1 MDASKYII
9 WTGILAAVFLESC
22 VKDPQDIPPGFTG
35 DPVFGMSALLDSQ
48 SIDLKAGEDLW
59 TMVPVVTSEDSL
71 VVYKA
76 VLSQNGCLDQ
86 CAPSWSFLF
95 YQAGIQ
101 DPDAQALF
109 NATIH
114 PGPKQL
120 APSDA
125 ELDSFAVTLNTHP
138 GLFMSGYSY
147 WEDLNQQTNTFLNT
161 FETVVGY
168 QENINVCFQS
178 LAYTGCQYRQCLSFD
193 PATLVPCISSIE
205 AKLENPRYVSL
216 SVRAEGTPPFQFQ
229 WYNESTSPSVVV
241 PIQDTV
247 AEIFAAVSVT
257 DARGNRSDLIQSVRV
272 SNGVVDACYFP
283 IILSSTPVPHATDSR
298 ADRVGIV
305 YQDEHGD
312 IWTSDGGP
320 QSPQAGLIID
330 SVTPYGYAPDQKPA
344 YLVEARVQATLYN
357 TITGASRFFTTSR
370 LSLAL
375 SHP

>member
-1 MDASKYII
+1 MDAFKSII
-9 WTGILAAVFLESC
+9 GTCLFAAVLLQAC

-71 VVYKA
+71 VVYQA
-76 VLSQNGCLDQ
+76 VLSQNGCLAQ
-86 CAPSWSFLF
+86 CSPSWSFNF
-95 YQAGIQ
+95 YQADLQ
-101 DPDAQALF
+101 DADAETLF
-109 NATIH
+109 NTTIQ
-114 PGPKQL
+114 PGTKML
-120 APSDA
+120 AASDA
-125 ELDSFAVTLNTHP
+125 ELDSFAVTLSTHP
-138 GLFMSGYSY
+138 ALFMSGYSY

-168 QENINVCFQS
+168 QQNINVCFQS

-193 PATLVPCISSIE
+193 PATFVPCIASIE

-216 SVRAEGTPPFQFQ
+216 SVRAEGTPPFQFE
-229 WYNESTSPSVVV
+229 WYNESTSPSLVV

-247 AEIFAAVSVT
+247 AEIFAAVTVT

-272 SNGVVDACYFP
+272 ANGVVDACYFP
-283 IILSSTPVPHATDSR
+283 IMLSSAAIPHGSDSR
-298 ADRVGIV
+298 TDRVGIV
-305 YQDEHGD
+305 YQDENGD

-320 QSPQAGLIID
+320 QSDEAGLIID
-330 SVTPYGYAPDQKPA
+330 TVTPYGYAPDQKPA
-344 YLVEARVQATLYN
+344 YLIEARVQATLYN
-357 TITGASRFFTTSR
+357 FNTGASRFFTTSR